1 MNTAPGATPP
11 LSDTDARVVA
21 RLDRLPVTRMQVFWV
36 IVLGLAYFVETFDNS
51 VFAYA
56 APTIRAEWGLPLESI
71 GVITSAVFVGMMIG
85 AIVGGRVSDRFG
97 RKRLLVWSSV
107 LYSLGSLLSALAP
120 NYEILAVSRVITG
133 IGVQAATG
141 VIMVYLAE
149 MFPRLSRGR
158 FFSVLTFIGLTAG
171 PVTSLLALRLATE
184 GEAGSWRWLFVLGAA
199 GLLVAILAAVAL
211 PESIRWL
218 QSVGRNTAA
227 DAIVSQLENRAIGH
241 TRRPLPDPIVVP
253 ELATPNGTYRELFS
267 PVYLKRLGVATAGW
281 FLFLFVVYGHLSW
294 VATVLVETGMS
305 QTEALGFVSVLS
317 FSSFVSP
324 VLLFPVADRLNRRTT
339 ILIACVLA
347 AGSFTVFSFAPSPI
361 VMVVVAFV
369 GQTMLAVGSAAFY
382 TYIPEILP
390 THVRGIGAGLI
401 NGVGRVGGVLQGLVI
416 AGIFALLGFQGLYLV
431 LAAIVLLVGLIIGL
445 WGERTAKRALEEISG
460 E

>member
-1 MNTAPGATPP
+1 MNTSPGAAQP
-11 LSDTDARVVA
+11 LSDTDTRIVA

-56 APTIRAEWGLPLESI
+56 APTIRSEWGLPLESI
-71 GVITSAVFVGMMIG
+71 GVITSAVFAGMMIG
-85 AIVGGRVSDRFG
+85 AIVGGRISDRFG

-107 LYSLGSLLSALAP
+107 LYSLGSLMSALAP
-120 NYEILAVSRVITG
+120 NYEILAVSRVVTG

-158 FFSVLTFIGLTAG
+158 FFSALTFIGLTAG

-184 GEAGSWRWLFVLGAA
+184 GDPGSWRWLFVLGAA
-199 GLLVAILAAVAL
+199 GLLVAILAATAL
-211 PESIRWL
+211 PESVRWL
-218 QSVGRNTAA
+218 QSVGRHAAA
-227 DAIVSQLENRAIGH
+227 DRIVSNLESRAVAY
-241 TRRPLPDPIVVP
+241 TRRPLADPVVVP
-253 ELATPNGTYRELFS
+253 ELVTPKGTYRELLS
-267 PVYLKRLGVATAGW
+267 PVYLKRIGVGTAGW

-317 FSSFVSP
+317 ISSFVSP

-339 ILIACVLA
+339 IMIACLVA
-347 AGSFTVFSFAPSPI
+347 AASFAVFSFALSPT
-361 VMVVVAFV
+361 VMVVFAFI

-390 THVRGIGAGLI
+390 THVRGIGAGFI

-416 AGIFALLGFQGLYLV
+416 AGIFAVIGFQGLYLV
-431 LAAIVLLVGLIIGL
+431 LAAIVVLVGLIIGVL
-445 WGERTAKRALEEISG
+445 GERTAKRALEEISG